1 MKKTLNK
8 GCALSLSKGFTLI
21 ELLVVIAIIGILAG
35 VVLTSLSSA
44 RNKAKVAATKASV
57 SSLKAAIAMC
67 CDSSSNTL
75 QTTPG
80 GDICNPAIGSTL
92 PTGSQLQGT
101 DSGTTYTLTS
111 ACSTAD
117 PTLTLTLAGH
127 PKTECNAAWPI
138 SMSSTTPPAGCN

>member
-1 MKKTLNK
+1 MKKTLN
-8 GCALSLSKGFTLI
+8 KGFTLI

-75 QTTPG
+75 QETQG
-80 GDICNPAIGSTL
+80 ADICNPTIGSTL

-101 DSGTTYTLTS
+101 GATYDVT
-111 ACSTAD
+111 ADCSTAD
-117 PTLTLTLAGH
+117 PTITLTLAGH
-127 PKTECNAAWPI
+127 PVAACNDAWPI